1 MQHRLVISWAF
12 SRIPCIHMCA
22 SGIWYVISWKEVC
35 LNQNFFEVT
44 FDGTGDT
51 VSHSL
56 HTLLLPLTWF
66 QAVSRSC
73 WDRKGVQICVSN
85 TLLQWSQLFMHVVWF
100 FKLWMN
106 PSYKI
111 CNQFWSHQQRQ
122 WHCLLSF
129 ASMLFIWN
137 LMSET
142 SNSRLIAIVGLRSE
156 RQFVF
161 NAY

>member
-1 MQHRLVISWAF
+1 MSLRSHLMEQ
-12 SRIPCIHMCA
+12 
-22 SGIWYVISWKEVC
+22 
-35 LNQNFFEVT
+35 
-44 FDGTGDT
+44 GTL
-51 VSHSL
+51 SHSL

-85 TLLQWSQLFMHVVWF
+85 TLLQWSQWFVHVVWF

-106 PSYKI
+106 PSYEI

-137 LMSET
+137 LKSET
-142 SNSRLIAIVGLRSE
+142 SNSRLKEWKAICVQCILVTQPCQGRCRWLVLRRKKRHTPSPTTA
-156 RQFVF
+156 R
-161 NAY
+161 